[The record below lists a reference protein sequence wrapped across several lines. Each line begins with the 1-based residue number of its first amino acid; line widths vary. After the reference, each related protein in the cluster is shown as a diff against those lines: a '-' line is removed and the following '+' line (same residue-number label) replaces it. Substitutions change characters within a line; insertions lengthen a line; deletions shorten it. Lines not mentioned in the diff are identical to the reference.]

1 MDSITQ
7 FFNDMPYVSLLIFW
21 ASLVLFF
28 MIVEAATAA
37 LVSLWFILGGAVAFI
52 AALCGASFWIQV
64 ILFTVVS
71 AIAFR
76 LLRPMMIRSFRIK
89 ETTTNVDSIVGMNG
103 IVLEEIDNLR
113 TAGRV
118 KVNGMNWSA
127 KSATG
132 ENFAPEQIIVVKE
145 VQGVTLIVDKID

>member
-7 FFNDMPYVSLLIFW
+7 FFNDMPYVGLLIFW

-71 AIAFR
+71 AIAFL
-76 LLRPMMIRSFRIK
+76 LLRPMM
-89 ETTTNVDSIVGMNG
+89 
-103 IVLEEIDNLR
+103 
-113 TAGRV
+113 
-118 KVNGMNWSA
+118 
-127 KSATG
+127 
-132 ENFAPEQIIVVKE
+132 
-145 VQGVTLIVDKID
+145 